1 MEYIGVLMNIMEKMD
16 MVKIM
21 EMLKRD
27 MNSGC
32 VVMVVMNHWTW
43 CQTWNVKMLVWIVD
57 LKSRIQLLKSCHFWL
72 HLLIILFLFF
82 IKFAAELGFLKVVFF

>member
-1 MEYIGVLMNIMEKMD
+1 MEYIRVLMDIVEKMD

-32 VVMVVMNHWTW
+32 VVMVVMNHWT
-43 CQTWNVKMLVWIVD
+43 
-57 LKSRIQLLKSCHFWL
+57 
-72 HLLIILFLFF
+72 
-82 IKFAAELGFLKVVFF
+82 